1 MKNKIILIG
10 WLGIKTA
17 YLNISREEAIAR
29 YKQKNPHDEPEK
41 DDLIDEFQF
50 DDEFW
55 VYDAW
60 SKS

>member
-10 WLGIKTA
+10 WLGAKTA
-17 YLNISREEAIAR
+17 YLNMSREEALAKYI
-29 YKQKNPHDEPEK
+29 KDNPNDEPE
-41 DDLIDEFQF
+41 DNDLIDEFQF

-60 SKS
+60 SI